1 MVGYRMA
8 YQFDR
13 LKVLIVDDNAHMRK
27 LVSTI
32 MEAFGIE
39 PDEDDDVDTL
49 IKDAIAANGDGMSYI
64 TIFDTETNQ
73 QIVG

>member
-1 MVGYRMA
+1 MFVAHKSEYM
-8 YQFDR
+8 
-13 LKVLIVDDNAHMRK
+13 LESPSMEVLEATDKKQA
-27 LVSTI
+27 I